1 MFVRKED
8 VKCERVR
15 GAGGGGALTVTETAL
30 ASPPGLL
37 SGRACAGLSACLSS
51 PCLVFS
57 LRPSACSLY
66 TASCSGL
73 TCFLY
78 IDIFIATQTPRLPP
92 PRPGLMNG
100 RAVSLPM
107 RYTLR
112 WRNFIHPGR
121 CREIIWTEKTN
132 GRRVFL
138 SLRQKRKKKKP
149 DTVTALPATA
159 RPILLIS
166 QLLSHHQ
173 L

>member
-1 MFVRKED
+1 MPAEHSIGEWNSNGTAAWRLSHITHQHRLCLQRFVKASLQVLETKQLERMFVRKED

-92 PRPGLMNG
+92 P
-100 RAVSLPM
+100 
-107 RYTLR
+107 
-112 WRNFIHPGR
+112 
-121 CREIIWTEKTN
+121 
-132 GRRVFL
+132 
-138 SLRQKRKKKKP
+138 
-149 DTVTALPATA
+149 ALAWWMGG
-159 RPILLIS
+159 
-166 QLLSHHQ
+166 Q
-173 L
+173 